1 MLQQGDKAP
10 AFVLPRDG
18 GEMVKLADFKGRIVV
33 VYFYPKDDTE
43 GCTKEAIGFSAA
55 LPAFHEAG
63 AEIIGI
69 SPDSV
74 KSHAKFRGKH
84 DLKIILLADEERA
97 AIEAYGVWGEK
108 TMYGRTFMGVIRST
122 FLIGRDGR
130 IARVWRSVRVPGHVE
145 EVLAAAKELGPV

>member
-10 AFVLPRDG
+10 AIVLPRDG
-18 GEMVKLADFKGRIVV
+18 GEMVKLADFIGRIVV
-33 VYFYPKDDTE
+33 VYFYPKDDTD

-55 LPAFHEAG
+55 LPAFREAG

-69 SPDSV
+69 SPDGV
-74 KSHAKFRGKH
+74 KSHGKFRDKH
-84 DLKIILLADEERA
+84 DLTIILLADQERK
-97 AIEAYGVWGEK
+97 AIEAYGAWGEK

-130 IARVWRSVRVPGHVE
+130 IAGAWRGVRVPGHVE
-145 EVLAAAKELGPV
+145 EVLAAVRELGPA

>member
-10 AFVLPRDG
+10 AFVLPREG
-18 GEMVKLADFKGRIVV
+18 GEIVKLADFKGRIVV

-43 GCTKEAIGFSAA
+43 GCTKEAIGFSTA
-55 LPAFHEAG
+55 LAAFHEVG
-63 AEIIGI
+63 TEVIGI

-74 KSHAKFRGKH
+74 KSHGKFRDKH
-84 DLKIILLADEERA
+84 DLKIVLLADVERK

-130 IARVWRSVRVPGHVE
+130 IARAWRGVRVPGHVE
-145 EVLAAAKELGPV
+145 EVLAAVRELGSV